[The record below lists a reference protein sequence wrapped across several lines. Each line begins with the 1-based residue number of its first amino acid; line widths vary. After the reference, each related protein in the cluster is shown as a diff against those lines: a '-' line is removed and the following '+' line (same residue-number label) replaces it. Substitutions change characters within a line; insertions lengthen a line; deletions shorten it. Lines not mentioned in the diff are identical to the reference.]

1 MLARRRAAAAGKRGT
16 ARSRQIAHG
25 TPGAPPTSVAESDKA
40 SGDSATEP
48 QALVVSHR
56 FDPGDEGEPY
66 SATLRLTGRRVTSST
81 GRGRK
86 DTFAH
91 EETIERIVPGSGP
104 LSISSWVYG
113 IEPGEWTVVAELV
126 RPAGHD
132 GWRRPRPEQ
141 LDRAAWS
148 WPGRKVSTGPNTP
161 IHTRWALLAPLARI
175 PGVVP
180 GSFTVFG
187 VLAIVV
193 ALSLQ
198 SAILTGRNVDVTA
211 SLAVSLLALAS
222 GLIGAKA
229 WSRIL
234 HPGEKLIGPGW
245 AVDGFLVVAP
255 IVAVVGLIALDLPIG
270 TYLDATA
277 PGLYFAVAIGR
288 LGCFFTGCCAGRATC
303 SRWGI
308 WSSDRRLGARRIPT
322 QLLESGTGLVLAVVA
337 ILLVVNGAAPVPGVV
352 FALSIGAYLL
362 IRQCLLR
369 LRAERREYLWRR
381 NGLVPQRSR

>member
-1 MLARRRAAAAGKRGT
+1 M
-16 ARSRQIAHG
+16 
-25 TPGAPPTSVAESDKA
+25 
-40 SGDSATEP
+40 
-48 QALVVSHR
+48 VSHW

-66 SATLRLTGRRVTSST
+66 SATLRLTGRRVTSSS

-91 EETIERIVPGSGP
+91 EETIDRIVPGSGP
-104 LSISSWVYG
+104 VSISSWIYG

-126 RPAGHD
+126 RPPGHD
-132 GWRRPRPEQ
+132 GWRRPRAEQ
-141 LDRAAWS
+141 LGRAAWS
-148 WPGRKVSTGPNTP
+148 WRSRKVSTGPNTP

-187 VLAIVV
+187 VLAIVA
-193 ALSLQ
+193 ALIVQ
-198 SAILTGRNVDVTA
+198 SAILARESVDVSA
-211 SLAVSLLALAS
+211 SLAVSLLALGS

-245 AVDGFLVVAP
+245 AVDGFLVIAP
-255 IVAVVGLIALDLPIG
+255 IVAVMSLVGLDLPIG
-270 TYLDATA
+270 TFLDATA
-277 PGLYFAVAIGR
+277 PGLFFAVAIGR

-322 QLLESGTGLVLAVVA
+322 QLLESGAGLILGVVA
-337 ILLVVNGAAPVPGVV
+337 LLLVVNGAAPVSGAI
-352 FALSIGAYLL
+352 FAISIGAYF
-362 IRQCLLR
+362 ITRQVLLR

-381 NGLVPQRSR
+381 TGLVPERSH